1 MENPI
6 EHLDLGF
13 VNFTKHPNN
22 NSYVVYRFTDPERAN
37 SFRDELVSNNITFEE
52 DIEKKKQVT
61 YTLFALH
68 KKYYKKT
75 MQMNFK
81 VEGKHKKP
89 LIPFLV
95 LRWSLLLFGLGI
107 LLLAIL
113 SYYKNMSYLNEQTE
127 KTEQIK

>member
-13 VNFTKHPNN
+13 VNFTKHPKKPNFH
-22 NSYVVYRFTDPERAN
+22 VYRFTDVARAN
-37 SFRDELVSNNITFEE
+37 SFREELISNKITFEE
-52 DIEKKKQVT
+52 DTEQKKQVT

-68 KKYYKKT
+68 KKHYKKT

-81 VEGKHKKP
+81 VESKHKKP
-89 LIPFLV
+89 LIPFLL
-95 LRWSLLLFGLGI
+95 LRWTVLLFGLGI

-113 SYYKNMSYLNEQTE
+113 SYCKHMTYLNQ
-127 KTEQIK
+127 KTEQLK

>member
-22 NSYVVYRFTDPERAN
+22 PSFIVYRFTDVDRAN
-37 SFRDELVSNNITFEE
+37 SFREELISNKITFEE
-52 DIEKKKQVT
+52 DTEKKKQVT

-68 KKYYKKT
+68 KRHYKRT

-81 VEGKHKKP
+81 VESEHKKP
-89 LIPFLV
+89 LIPFRL
-95 LRWSLLLFGLGI
+95 LRWTVLLFGLGI

-113 SYYKNMSYLNEQTE
+113 SYCKHMNHLNQQTE
-127 KTEQIK
+127 QLK

>member
-6 EHLDLGF
+6 EHLDHGF

-22 NSYVVYRFTDPERAN
+22 PNFLVYRFTDIARAN
-37 SFRDELVSNNITFEE
+37 SFREELKANNITFEE
-52 DIEKKKQVT
+52 DTEEKKQVT

-68 KKYYKKT
+68 KKHYKKT

-81 VEGKHKKP
+81 VEGQHKKP
-89 LIPFLV
+89 LIPFRL
-95 LRWSLLLFGLGI
+95 LRWTVLLFGLGI
-107 LLLAIL
+107 LLLSIL
-113 SYYKNMSYLNEQTE
+113 SYCKHMTYLNK

>member
-61 YTLFALH
+61 YTLFAL
-68 KKYYKKT
+68 KKKHYKKT
-75 MQMNFK
+75 MEINFK
-81 VEGKHKKP
+81 VEGAHKKP
-89 LIPFLV
+89 LIPFRL
-95 LRWSLLLFGLGI
+95 LRWTVLLFGLGI
-107 LLLAIL
+107 LLLSIL
-113 SYYKNMSYLNEQTE
+113 SYYKNMTYLNEQTE
-127 KTEQIK
+127 KVK

>member
-22 NSYVVYRFTDPERAN
+22 PNFLVYRFTDIARAN
-37 SFRDELVSNNITFEE
+37 SFREELKANNITFEE
-52 DIEKKKQVT
+52 DTEEKKQVT

-68 KKYYKKT
+68 KKHYKKT

-81 VEGKHKKP
+81 VEGQHKKP
-89 LIPFLV
+89 LIPFRL
-95 LRWSLLLFGLGI
+95 LRWTVLLFGLGI
-107 LLLAIL
+107 LLLSIL
-113 SYYKNMSYLNEQTE
+113 SYCKHMTYLNQ
-127 KTEQIK
+127 KTEQLK

>member
-22 NSYVVYRFTDPERAN
+22 PNFLVYRFTDIARAN
-37 SFRDELVSNNITFEE
+37 SFREELKANNIVFEE
-52 DIEKKKQVT
+52 DTEEKKQVT

-68 KKYYKKT
+68 KKHYKKT

-81 VEGKHKKP
+81 VEGQHKKP
-89 LIPFLV
+89 LIPFRL
-95 LRWSLLLFGLGI
+95 LRWTVLLFGLGI
-107 LLLAIL
+107 LLLSIL
-113 SYYKNMSYLNEQTE
+113 SYCKHMTYLNK